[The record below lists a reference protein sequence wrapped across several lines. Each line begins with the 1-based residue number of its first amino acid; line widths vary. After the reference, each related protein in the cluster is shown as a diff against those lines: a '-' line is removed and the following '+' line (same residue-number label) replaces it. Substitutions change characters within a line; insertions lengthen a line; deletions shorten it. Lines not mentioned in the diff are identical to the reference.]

1 MDQNPLQERTGALGK
16 IIFFLQGEKFM
27 KVLITGADGQLGGE
41 LMQVFPDGWAV
52 VGMDLPG
59 VDITDEEQVSQMM
72 AEIQPDWVINCA
84 AYTQVDKAESDAG
97 AAFAVNCDGAANLA
111 RSVRQRGAR
120 LVHIS
125 TDFVFSGN
133 QFRPYRSDDLPAP
146 VSVYGKTK
154 LAGEKAVQDILGKEA
169 LIIRTAWLYA
179 AHGNNFVKT
188 MIRLMREKE
197 MLTVVDDQ
205 IGTPCWAG
213 GLAKVVWAAVENQL
227 TGIFHWTDAG
237 VASWYDF
244 AVAIQ
249 EEATDAGLL
258 DRIIPIH
265 PVPTRQYPTPA
276 ARPAFSVLD
285 KSDLAVATGVWPR
298 HWRIGLRRMLGQLKN
313 RVE

>member
-1 MDQNPLQERTGALGK
+1 MKQILVTGGAGFIGTNFIKYVHRNRQDWHIVNLDALTYAGNPGNHR
-16 IIFFLQGEKFM
+16 
-27 KVLITGADGQLGGE
+27 
-41 LMQVFPDGWAV
+41 
-52 VGMDLPG
+52 
-59 VDITDEEQVSQMM
+59 
-72 AEIQPDWVINCA
+72 
-84 AYTQVDKAESDAG
+84 
-97 AAFAVNCDGAANLA
+97 NL
-111 RSVRQRGAR
+111 
-120 LVHIS
+120 
-125 TDFVFSGN
+125 
-133 QFRPYRSDDLPAP
+133 
-146 VSVYGKTK
+146 
-154 LAGEKAVQDILGKEA
+154 
-169 LIIRTAWLYA
+169 
-179 AHGNNFVKT
+179 
-188 MIRLMREKE
+188 EKE

-313 RVE
+313 RVEELYTKL

>member
-1 MDQNPLQERTGALGK
+1 MK
-16 IIFFLQGEKFM
+16 I
-27 KVLITGADGQLGGE
+27 LIIGSNGQLGFEMIQNCPSGW
-41 LMQVFPDGWAV
+41 QVFGLDVPDI
-52 VGMDLPG
+52 
-59 VDITDEEQVSQMM
+59 DITNSDQVKQIT
-72 AEIQPDWVINCA
+72 ADCHPDWVINCA
-84 AYTQVDKAESDAG
+84 AYTRVDHAESDAG
-97 AAFAVNCDGAANLA
+97 MAHAVNCDGAANLA
-111 RSVRQRGAR
+111 LAAKQNRAK

-125 TDFVFSGN
+125 TDFVFSGTGC
-133 QFRPYRSDDLPAP
+133 RPYQPMDTPAP

-154 LAGEKAVQDILGKEA
+154 LAGETAVLDILGKDV
-169 LIIRTAWLYA
+169 LIIRTAWLYS
-179 AHGNNFVKT
+179 AHGSNFVKT
-188 MIRLMREKE
+188 MLRLMKEKDSL
-197 MLTVVDDQ
+197 MVVDDQ
-205 IGTPCWAG
+205 IGTPCWAK
-213 GLAKVVWAAVENQL
+213 GLAEVVWAAVEKGE

>member
-1 MDQNPLQERTGALGK
+1 MK
-16 IIFFLQGEKFM
+16 I
-27 KVLITGADGQLGGE
+27 LIIGSNGQLGFEMIQNCPSGW
-41 LMQVFPDGWAV
+41 QVFGLDVPDI
-52 VGMDLPG
+52 
-59 VDITDEEQVSQMM
+59 DITNSDQVKQIT
-72 AEIQPDWVINCA
+72 ADCHPDWVINCA
-84 AYTQVDKAESDAG
+84 AYTRVDHAESDAG
-97 AAFAVNCDGAANLA
+97 MAHAVNCDGAANLA
-111 RSVRQRGAR
+111 LAAKQNRAK

-125 TDFVFSGN
+125 TDFVFSGTGC
-133 QFRPYRSDDLPAP
+133 RPYQPMDTPAP

-154 LAGEKAVQDILGKEA
+154 LAGETAVLDILGKDV

-179 AHGNNFVKT
+179 AHGSNFVKT